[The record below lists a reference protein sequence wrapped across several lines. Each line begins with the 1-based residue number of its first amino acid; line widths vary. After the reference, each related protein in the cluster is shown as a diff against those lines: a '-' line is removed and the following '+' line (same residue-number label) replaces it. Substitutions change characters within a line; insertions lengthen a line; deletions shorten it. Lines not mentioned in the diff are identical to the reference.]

1 MSTRVRSFQTDEEQ
15 LAALAAPFPPEC
27 HKQREEGGKIF
38 TYLEHT
44 VVAERLREVLGTGF
58 NVRTGRVIHNPGIG
72 LNDPTYGYV
81 DMEVIIDATFVSG
94 RTMTVSGW
102 GESDVVAT
110 KQLDEDKLAQGK
122 KRGRANQPFKS
133 AFSDGLKVA
142 ATRLGVGAYLYDK
155 DGIEKE
161 LKEQKEKKR
170 ERARLTC
177 QECEGEI
184 TGGTLDGITHA
195 TGDAFMEAARKK
207 YRRRLCPTCAA
218 KRG

>member
-1 MSTRVRSFQTDEEQ
+1 MSEIALKYKTDQEQ
-15 LAALAAPFPPEC
+15 LDALAAPFPPEC
-27 HKQREEGGKIF
+27 HKQREEAGKTF

-44 VVAERLREVLGTGF
+44 VVMDRLREVLGTG
-58 NVRTGRVIHNPGIG
+58 VDVLYEDVIHNPNIS
-72 LNDPTYGYV
+72 LNDPIYGYV
-81 DMEVIIDATFVSG
+81 EMKCVIKATFVSG

-110 KQLDEDKLAQGK
+110 KALDEEAIEKGK
-122 KRGRANQPFKS
+122 KRGRANSPFKT
-133 AFSDGLKVA
+133 AASDALKVA
-142 ATRLGVGAYLYDK
+142 ATRLGVGSYLYDK

-161 LKEQKEKKR
+161 LKEQKEKQR

-184 TGGTLDGITHA
+184 EGGTLDGITHA
-195 TGDAFMEAARKK
+195 SGEEFMEAARKK
-207 YRRRLCPTCAA
+207 YKRRLCPSCAA